1 MLEEYRFVQRFR
13 VPFGD
18 VDMMHHVN
26 NVAYIR
32 WAETIRSD
40 YFLEVLGAEILSP
53 RGMIMANLTI
63 DYEATLSYRENVA
76 IGCKID
82 RFGTKSFDFVYEIW
96 SADRRQ
102 RVAKLR
108 SAMVAMDYSVN
119 RSFAVPDEWRRKI
132 EAFEAATP

>member
-13 VPFGD
+13 VPFSD
-18 VDMMHHVN
+18 VDMMQHVN
-26 NVAYIR
+26 NVAYVR

-40 YFLEVLGAEILSP
+40 YFFEVLGAEILSP
-53 RGMIMANLTI
+53 HGMIMANLFV

-82 RFGTKSFDFVYEIW
+82 RFGNKSFDFVYEIW
-96 SADRRQ
+96 SADRSK

-108 SAMVAMDYSVN
+108 STMVAMDYSNN
-119 RSFAVPDEWRRKI
+119 RSFVVPDEWRRKV
-132 EAFEAATP
+132 EAFEASR